1 MSWTD
6 YQDDRA
12 ASYASGMIE
21 QYHMQFDYMRST
33 IHGLLKPL
41 GKAAVA
47 VFCTPVWLAQ
57 HNVSMSYHDY
67 PQSVLSFCIYCFARA
82 CINGQSLLLDHA
94 PCTSKA
100 SATLCP
106 WLTCST
112 TSLPQYVVRLP
123 VLLLSYVQSARL
135 TSVLLPLCVCVCV
148 PEL

>member
-1 MSWTD
+1 MSWTN

-57 HNVSMSYHDY
+57 HDVSMSYHV
-67 PQSVLSFCIYCFARA
+67 PSKCALSLHLLFCQSMYQWAVTVVGSRA
-82 CINGQSLLLDHA
+82 MHLQGERYLVPMADMFNYKPAAVRGSA
-94 PCTSKA
+94 PCVVA
-100 SATLCP
+100 QLCAVG
-106 WLTCST
+106 ST
-112 TSLPQYVVRLP
+112 HEHSTAFV
-123 VLLLSYVQSARL
+123 
-135 TSVLLPLCVCVCV
+135 
-148 PEL
+148 